1 MYLCALK
8 SHPFQGLFNL
18 QITKKTTKERRK
30 NMAIEVI
37 FPGNKKVDALID
49 GYTVQ
54 TDQPIQAGGDATA
67 PTPFALFIAS
77 MGACA
82 GIYVKGFCD
91 QRGINTRGMHLS
103 MDYDYDPAQKMIAR
117 FILQIHVPVDFPPQY
132 DDAVIRAASLCAVKR
147 HLNPAIENQ
156 ITIIR
161 DVNNQ

>member
-117 FILQIHVPVDFPPQY
+117 FILQIHVPMDFPPQY

-147 HLNPAIENQ
+147 HLNPAIENR

>member
-1 MYLCALK
+1 
-8 SHPFQGLFNL
+8 
-18 QITKKTTKERRK
+18 
-30 NMAIEVI
+30 MAIEVI

-117 FILQIHVPVDFPPQY
+117 FILQIHVPMDFPPQY
-132 DDAVIRAASLCAVKR
+132 DDAVIRAASLCTVKR
-147 HLNPAIENQ
+147 HLNPAIEHQ

-161 DVNNQ
+161 DVENESH